1 MKLPLSIESACLANN
16 AMGALIRRPKFYGN
30 VSGIGKREFSLTG
43 IKGQEG
49 EYWADRVTLQLYSTK
64 DGHCLSSPNLWLELG
79 TLKASRVREAA

>member
-1 MKLPLSIESACLANN
+1 MKLSISQESACLATNN
-16 AMGALIRRPKFYGN
+16 AAALSSRPKFYGN

-79 TLKASRVREAA
+79 TLKASLVRAGE